1 MRAFGFP
8 SRDKLAGP
16 LLAAAI
22 AAAIGIAISFAGAGE
37 PASSGAPTPGE
48 HAPDKSRF
56 TLFNPTPR
64 DLMREMS
71 TDRPD
76 ITESPHTVD
85 AGHFQIEMSFA
96 DFSYDRSSADSVT
109 TRGVSVAP
117 MLLKAGLLN
126 NVDLQLGIDPYT
138 WIRATDRPTDISETV
153 EGFGD
158 TALRLKVNLW
168 GNDEGDT
175 AFALMPFITFPTATR
190 GVGADA
196 IEGGIIAPFGA
207 SLPLGFNLGLMAE
220 FDFLR
225 SVEGG
230 GYDVE
235 CVHTATIGHQIVGNL
250 DGFIEYAGFAA
261 LTGGQDYRASFDAG
275 LTYALTPD
283 IQLDGGIRIGLTQA
297 TEDVG
302 VFAGISMRY

>member
-1 MRAFGFP
+1 MRAGCNP
-8 SRDKLAGP
+8 SRETPAKP
-16 LLAAAI
+16 LSAVAI
-22 AAAIGIAISFAGAGE
+22 AVAIGVALSTAGADE
-37 PASSGAPTPGE
+37 PASYQAQASRG

-96 DFSYDRSSADSVT
+96 DFSYDRNSPDSVT

-138 WIRATDRPTDISETV
+138 WTRATDRSTGESESV

-175 AFALMPFITFPTATR
+175 AFALMPFVTFPTAGR
-190 GVGADA
+190 GLGADA

-207 SLPLGFNLGLMAE
+207 SLPFGFNLGLMAE

-225 SVEGG
+225 SFEGG

-235 CVHTATIGHQIVGNL
+235 CVHTATIGHSIVGEL
-250 DGFIEYAGFAA
+250 EGFIEYAGFAD
-261 LTGGQDYRASFDAG
+261 LTGEQDYRASFDAG

-297 TEDVG
+297 TEDFG